1 MKMLYKFLI
10 LDYCTLY
17 FSGGGDSSSSSSA
30 ATTTSN
36 IDKRQVVSSGA
47 VGVTTDAAGGISV
60 TNNAL
65 DAGAIQGAL
74 DYVKATDATQGANF
88 TSLLSLA
95 DKMFST
101 GAGVIAKAQDTTLAQ
116 IGQINTA
123 KNDTT
128 GTIDQKTMII
138 LAAASL
144 GVLALTK
151 KG

>member
-1 MKMLYKFLI
+1 MFKYLSI
-10 LDYCTLY
+10 
-17 FSGGGDSSSSSSA
+17 FSLMEFFTFYGGGNSSSSSNA
-30 ATTTSN
+30 ATTSTN
-36 IDKRQVVSSGA
+36 IDKRQVISSNA
-47 VGVTTDAAGGISV
+47 VGVTTD
-60 TNNAL
+60 TNATVNVSNTTL
-65 DAGAIQGAL
+65 DGNVIQGAL
-74 DYVKATDATQGANF
+74 DYVKATDATQGSNF